1 MDKKSFYNLIDFGSS
16 KIRFATFDF
25 DLNPIFSE
33 TKKINLNETFE
44 NRFEVIGRIIKN
56 AEKKIS
62 SHVEDVI
69 LSLDNVNIFVIDIS
83 LNKNLDLKSQI
94 NNIYDILILE
104 LKQIISS
111 NYDNHH
117 LAHIIV
123 DKCIIDNQ
131 FNFNV
136 IPKNKIIFKNIKV
149 DFKVICFPN
158 EIIKTIKENF
168 IKKNLNITKILCT
181 SYIKSQSYVKKLN
194 ITKVSFLEIGWKRSS
209 LLLYENYQLKF
220 IRTIP
225 VGGFHIT
232 KDISKIFKIS
242 ENDSEKLKKS
252 FNKSDTEFSYESNSG
267 ENLMLFKEILN
278 KNISVNKLKKV
289 ILYRVQEIIDLSFK
303 KLNNNHFKKKI
314 ENTELY
320 LIGDGSLIFN
330 DNSFYLNDNF
340 DFKSISFYSES
351 DINICN
357 CGLKYHLANLKSPQI
372 SRKKQGLF
380 EKFFN
385 YFGK

>member
-1 MDKKSFYNLIDFGSS
+1 M
-16 KIRFATFDF
+16 
-25 DLNPIFSE
+25 
-33 TKKINLNETFE
+33 
-44 NRFEVIGRIIKN
+44 
-56 AEKKIS
+56 
-62 SHVEDVI
+62 
-69 LSLDNVNIFVIDIS
+69 
-83 LNKNLDLKSQI
+83 
-94 NNIYDILILE
+94 
-104 LKQIISS
+104 
-111 NYDNHH
+111 
-117 LAHIIV
+117 
-123 DKCIIDNQ
+123 
-131 FNFNV
+131 
-136 IPKNKIIFKNIKV
+136 
-149 DFKVICFPN
+149 
-158 EIIKTIKENF
+158 
-168 IKKNLNITKILCT
+168 
-181 SYIKSQSYVKKLN
+181 
-194 ITKVSFLEIGWKRSS
+194 EIGWKRSS

-303 KLNNNHFKKKI
+303 KLNNNHFKKI

-340 DFKSISFYSES
+340 DFKSISFYSE
-351 DINICN
+351 I
-357 CGLKYHLANLKSPQI
+357 
-372 SRKKQGLF
+372 
-380 EKFFN
+380 
-385 YFGK
+385 